1 MAHPQIQA
9 VTPSLFGALKTQA
22 QDPLLALMAEFRND
36 PRSGKIDLGVGMYR
50 DATGITPVMRAVKA
64 AERILIETQIT
75 KGYMGSEGDPIFVD
89 LLKLIVFG
97 EALAQSD
104 RVMGLQTPGGTG
116 ALRLGAELIA
126 AVRPRAK
133 VWLGEPTWPN
143 HRPLLNAAR
152 LQVEGF
158 KHFDKTS
165 QTLLFDETMSALAR
179 ADAGDIVLLQAC
191 CHNPTGAD
199 YTLEQWRV
207 IAETLAKRGLVP
219 YFDFAYQGLGEG
231 LAEDGA
237 GLRLVLDHVDEAL
250 IGYASDKN
258 FGVYRERVGAL
269 FIVAGNGRAA
279 NAAYTQALALARANW
294 SMPSDHGAAVVR
306 LVLQSAELTRDWK
319 AELDDMRG
327 RILNNRAR
335 LAMLNPRL
343 SAVAQ
348 QRGMFSQI
356 QITPEAVARLKDEHA
371 VYIVGS
377 GRMNVAGFRDDGE
390 VVRFAKALASVHGDG

>member
-1 MAHPQIQA
+1 MAQPHIQA
-9 VTPSLFGALKTQA
+9 VTPALFGALKTQP

-36 PRSGKIDLGVGMYR
+36 PREGKIDLGVGMYR
-50 DATGITPVMRAVKA
+50 DASGITPVMRAVKA
-64 AERILIETQIT
+64 AERMLLETQTT
-75 KGYMGSEGDPIFVD
+75 KGYLGPEGDPEFIA
-89 LLKLIVFG
+89 LLKPIVFG
-97 EALAQSD
+97 AGLAQSE
-104 RVMGLQTPGGTG
+104 RLVGLQTPGGTG

-126 AVRPRAK
+126 TVRPRAK

-152 LQVEGF
+152 LAIEGF
-158 KHFDKTS
+158 KHFDKAA
-165 QTLLFDETMSALAR
+165 QTVPFDETMGALAR
-179 ADAGDIVLLQAC
+179 ADSGDIVVLQAC

-199 YTLEQWRV
+199 YSIEQWRV

-219 YFDFAYQGLGEG
+219 FFDFAYQGLGEG
-231 LAEDGA
+231 LDADAA
-237 GLRLVLDHVDEAL
+237 GMRLVLDHVDEAL

-306 LVLQSAELTRDWK
+306 LVLQSPELLRDWN
-319 AELDDMRG
+319 AELDTMRARVLG
-327 RILNNRAR
+327 NRAR
-335 LAMLNPRL
+335 LAALVPQL
-343 SAVAQ
+343 AAVVR

-356 QITPEAVARLKDEHA
+356 QITPEAVVQLKDRHA
-371 VYIVGS
+371 VYMVGS
-377 GRMNVAGFRDDGE
+377 GRINVAGFRDDGE
-390 VVRFAKALASVHGDG
+390 VVRFAAALASVTGDA

>member
-1 MAHPQIQA
+1 
-9 VTPSLFGALKTQA
+9 
-22 QDPLLALMAEFRND
+22 
-36 PRSGKIDLGVGMYR
+36 
-50 DATGITPVMRAVKA
+50 
-64 AERILIETQIT
+64 
-75 KGYMGSEGDPIFVD
+75 
-89 LLKLIVFG
+89 
-97 EALAQSD
+97 
-104 RVMGLQTPGGTG
+104 
-116 ALRLGAELIA
+116 LRLGAELIA
-126 AVRPRAK
+126 TVRPRAK

-165 QTLLFDETMSALAR
+165 QTLLFDETMGALAR
-179 ADAGDIVLLQAC
+179 ADTGDIVLLQAC

-207 IAETLAKRGLVP
+207 IAVTLAKRGLVP

-250 IGYASDKN
+250 VGYASDKN

-319 AELDDMRG
+319 AELDGMRA
-327 RILNNRAR
+327 RILTNRAR
-335 LAMLNPRL
+335 LAALYPRL
-343 SAVAQ
+343 AAVAQ

-356 QITPEAVARLKDEHA
+356 QVTPEAVTRLKDEHA
-371 VYIVGS
+371 IYIVGS

-390 VVRFAKALASVHGDG
+390 VVRFAKALALVNGDA

>member
-1 MAHPQIQA
+1 
-9 VTPSLFGALKTQA
+9 LFGGLKTQA

-50 DATGITPVMRAVKA
+50 DASGITPVMRAVKA
-64 AERILIETQIT
+64 AERILLETQIT
-75 KGYMGSEGDPIFVD
+75 KGYMGSEGDPVFVE
-89 LLKLIVFG
+89 LLKPIVFG
-97 EALAQSD
+97 QTFAQSD
-104 RVMGLQTPGGTG
+104 RIVGLQTPGGTG

-126 AVRPRAK
+126 TVRPRAK

-143 HRPLLNAAR
+143 HRPLFNAAR
-152 LQVEGF
+152 LAVEGF
-158 KHFDKTS
+158 KHFDRTS
-165 QTLLFDETMSALAR
+165 QTLLFDETMGALAR
-179 ADAGDIVLLQAC
+179 ADTGDIVLLQAC

-199 YTLEQWRV
+199 YTLGQWRT
-207 IAETLAKRGLVP
+207 IAETLAKRRLVP

-231 LAEDGA
+231 LDEDGA

-306 LVLQSAELTRDWK
+306 LVLQSGELTRDWK

-335 LAMLNPRL
+335 LAALNPRL
-343 SAVAQ
+343 SAAAQ

-390 VVRFAKALASVHGDG
+390 VVRFAEALASVHGDG

>member
-9 VTPSLFGALKTQA
+9 VTPSLFGALKAQA

-36 PRSGKIDLGVGMYR
+36 PRAGKIDLGVGMYR

-64 AERILIETQIT
+64 AERILLETQTT
-75 KGYMGSEGDPIFVD
+75 KGYMGSEGDPVFVD
-89 LLKLIVFG
+89 LLKPIVFG
-97 EALAQSD
+97 ETLAQSD
-104 RVMGLQTPGGTG
+104 RIVGLQTPGGTG

-126 AVRPRAK
+126 TVRPRAK

-152 LQVEGF
+152 LAVEGF
-158 KHFDKTS
+158 KHFDKTA
-165 QTLLFDETMSALAR
+165 QTLLFDETMGALAR
-179 ADAGDIVLLQAC
+179 ADTGDIILLQAC

-199 YTLEQWRV
+199 YTLEQWRA

-231 LAEDGA
+231 LDTDAA
-237 GLRLVLDHVDEAL
+237 GMRLVLDHVDEAL

-269 FIVAGNGRAA
+269 FIMAGNSRAA

-319 AELDDMRG
+319 AELDGMRG
-327 RILNNRAR
+327 RILTNRAR
-335 LAMLNPRL
+335 LAALYPRL
-343 SAVAQ
+343 AAVAQ

-356 QITPEAVARLKDEHA
+356 QVTPEAVTRLKDEHA
-371 VYIVGS
+371 IYIVGS

-390 VVRFAKALASVHGDG
+390 VVRFAKALALVNGDA

>member
-9 VTPSLFGALKTQA
+9 VTPSLFGGLKTQA

-50 DATGITPVMRAVKA
+50 DASGITPVMRAVKA
-64 AERILIETQIT
+64 AERILLETQIT
-75 KGYMGSEGDPIFVD
+75 KGYMGSEGDPVFVE
-89 LLKLIVFG
+89 LLKPIVFG
-97 EALAQSD
+97 QTFAQSE
-104 RVMGLQTPGGTG
+104 RIVGLQTPGGTG

-126 AVRPRAK
+126 TVRPRAK

-143 HRPLLNAAR
+143 HRPLFNAAR
-152 LQVEGF
+152 LAVEGF
-158 KHFDKTS
+158 KHFDRTS
-165 QTLLFDETMSALAR
+165 QTQLFDETMGALAR
-179 ADAGDIVLLQAC
+179 ADTGDIVLLQAC

-199 YTLEQWRV
+199 YTLGQWRT

-231 LAEDGA
+231 LDEDGA

-306 LVLQSAELTRDWK
+306 LVLQSGELTRDWT

-335 LAMLNPRL
+335 LAALNPRL
-343 SAVAQ
+343 AAVAQ

-371 VYIVGS
+371 VYIVSS

-390 VVRFAKALASVHGDG
+390 VVRFAKALVSVHGDG

>member
-1 MAHPQIQA
+1 
-9 VTPSLFGALKTQA
+9 
-22 QDPLLALMAEFRND
+22 
-36 PRSGKIDLGVGMYR
+36 
-50 DATGITPVMRAVKA
+50 
-64 AERILIETQIT
+64 
-75 KGYMGSEGDPIFVD
+75 
-89 LLKLIVFG
+89 VFG
-97 EALAQSD
+97 EAFAQSD
-104 RVMGLQTPGGTG
+104 RIMGLQTPGGTG

-126 AVRPRAK
+126 TVRPRAK

-152 LQVEGF
+152 LAVEGF

-165 QTLLFDETMSALAR
+165 QTLLFDETMGALAR

-250 IGYASDKN
+250 VGYASDKN

-327 RILNNRAR
+327 RILNNRSR
-335 LAMLNPRL
+335 LAALYPRL
-343 SAVAQ
+343 ADVAH

-356 QITPEAVARLKDEHA
+356 QITPEAVMRLKDEHA

-390 VVRFAKALASVHGDG
+390 VVRFAKALASVHGDR

>member
-1 MAHPQIQA
+1 MAQPHIQA
-9 VTPSLFGALKTQA
+9 VTPSLFGALKTQP

-36 PRSGKIDLGVGMYR
+36 PREGKIDLGVGMYR

-64 AERILIETQIT
+64 AERILLETQTT
-75 KGYMGSEGDPIFVD
+75 KGYMGTEGDFVFVD
-89 LLKLIVFG
+89 LLKPIVFG
-97 EALAQSD
+97 EAVAKSD
-104 RVMGLQTPGGTG
+104 RIVGLQTPGGTG

-152 LQVEGF
+152 LAVEGF
-158 KHFDKTS
+158 KHFDKAA
-165 QTLLFDETMSALAR
+165 QTLPFDETVGALNR
-179 ADAGDIVLLQAC
+179 AEPGDIVVLQAC

-199 YTLEQWRV
+199 YSIEQWRV
-207 IAETLAKRGLVP
+207 IAEMFAKRGLVP
-219 YFDFAYQGLGEG
+219 FFDFAYQGLGDG
-231 LAEDGA
+231 LDADAKGM
-237 GLRLVLDHVDEAL
+237 RLVLDHVDEAL

-269 FIVAGNGRAA
+269 FVMANNGRAA
-279 NAAYTQALALARANW
+279 SAAYTQAQALARANW

-319 AELDDMRG
+319 AELDGMRA
-327 RILNNRAR
+327 RILSNRAR
-335 LAMLNPRL
+335 LAALNPRL
-343 SAVAQ
+343 SAVEQ

-356 QITPEAVARLKDEHA
+356 QIAPEAVARLKDEHA

-390 VVRFAKALASVHGDG
+390 VVRFAKALASVNGDG

>member
-64 AERILIETQIT
+64 AERILLETQIT
-75 KGYMGSEGDPIFVD
+75 KGYMGSEGDPVFVE
-89 LLKLIVFG
+89 LLKPIVFG
-97 EALAQSD
+97 EAFAQSD
-104 RVMGLQTPGGTG
+104 RIMGLQTPGGTG

-126 AVRPRAK
+126 TIRPRAK

-165 QTLLFDETMSALAR
+165 QTLLFDETMGALTR
-179 ADAGDIVLLQAC
+179 ADTGDIVLLQAC
-191 CHNPTGAD
+191 SHNPTGAD

-231 LAEDGA
+231 LAEDAA

-269 FIVAGNGRAA
+269 FIVAGNSRAA
-279 NAAYTQALALARANW
+279 NAAYSQALALARANW

-335 LAMLNPRL
+335 LAALNPRL
-343 SAVAQ
+343 GAVAQ

>member
-1 MAHPQIQA
+1 
-9 VTPSLFGALKTQA
+9 
-22 QDPLLALMAEFRND
+22 
-36 PRSGKIDLGVGMYR
+36 
-50 DATGITPVMRAVKA
+50 MRAVKA
-64 AERILIETQIT
+64 AERILLETQTT
-75 KGYMGSEGDPIFVD
+75 KGYMGSEGDPVFVE
-89 LLKLIVFG
+89 LLKPIVFG
-97 EALAQSD
+97 EAFAQSD
-104 RVMGLQTPGGTG
+104 RIMGLQTPGGTG

-126 AVRPRAK
+126 TVRPRAK

-143 HRPLLNAAR
+143 HRPLLTAAR
-152 LQVEGF
+152 LAVEGF
-158 KHFDKTS
+158 KHFDRTS
-165 QTLLFDETMSALAR
+165 QTLLFDETMGALAR

-219 YFDFAYQGLGEG
+219 FFDFAYQGLGQG

-250 IGYASDKN
+250 VGYASDKN

-269 FIVAGNGRAA
+269 FIVAGNRRAA

-335 LAMLNPRL
+335 LAALYPRL

-390 VVRFAKALASVHGDG
+390 VERFATALLSVDA

>member
-9 VTPSLFGALKTQA
+9 VTPSLFGALKAQA

-50 DATGITPVMRAVKA
+50 DASGITPVMRAVKA
-64 AERILIETQIT
+64 AERILLETQTT
-75 KGYMGSEGDPIFVD
+75 KGYMGSEGDPVFVE
-89 LLKLIVFG
+89 LLKPIVFG
-97 EALAQSD
+97 ETFAQSD
-104 RVMGLQTPGGTG
+104 RIMGLQTPGGTG

-126 AVRPRAK
+126 TVRPRAK

-143 HRPLLNAAR
+143 HRPLLTAAR
-152 LQVEGF
+152 LAVEGF

-165 QTLLFDETMSALAR
+165 QTLLFDETMGALAR
-179 ADAGDIVLLQAC
+179 ADTGDIVLLQAC

-250 IGYASDKN
+250 VGYASDKN

-306 LVLQSAELTRDWK
+306 LVLQSAELTRDWR

-335 LAMLNPRL
+335 LAALNPRL
-343 SAVAQ
+343 GAVAH

-356 QITPEAVARLKDEHA
+356 QITPEAVTRLKDEHA

>member
-64 AERILIETQIT
+64 AERILLETQIT
-75 KGYMGSEGDPIFVD
+75 KGYMGSEGDPVFVE
-89 LLKLIVFG
+89 LLKPIVFG
-97 EALAQSD
+97 EAFAQSD
-104 RVMGLQTPGGTG
+104 RIMGLQTPGGTG

-126 AVRPRAK
+126 TIRPRAK

-152 LQVEGF
+152 LQIEGF
-158 KHFDKTS
+158 KHFDKSS
-165 QTLLFDETMSALAR
+165 QTLLFDETMGALTR
-179 ADAGDIVLLQAC
+179 ADTGDIVLLQAC
-191 CHNPTGAD
+191 SHNPTGAD

-231 LAEDGA
+231 LAEDAA

-269 FIVAGNGRAA
+269 FIVAGNSRAA
-279 NAAYTQALALARANW
+279 NAAYSQALALARANW

-335 LAMLNPRL
+335 LAALNPRL
-343 SAVAQ
+343 GAVAQ

>member
-22 QDPLLALMAEFRND
+22 QDPLLALMAEFRAD

-64 AERILIETQIT
+64 AERILLETQIT
-75 KGYMGSEGDPIFVD
+75 KGYMGSEGDPVFVE
-89 LLKLIVFG
+89 LLKPIVFG
-97 EALAQSD
+97 EAFAQSD
-104 RVMGLQTPGGTG
+104 RIMGLQTPGGTG

-126 AVRPRAK
+126 TIRPRAK

-152 LQVEGF
+152 LQIEGF
-158 KHFDKTS
+158 KHFDKSS
-165 QTLLFDETMSALAR
+165 QTLLFDETMGALTR
-179 ADAGDIVLLQAC
+179 ADTGDIVLLQAC
-191 CHNPTGAD
+191 SHNPTGAD

-231 LAEDGA
+231 LAEDAA

-269 FIVAGNGRAA
+269 FIVAGNSRAA
-279 NAAYTQALALARANW
+279 NAAYSQALALARANW

-335 LAMLNPRL
+335 LAALNPRL
-343 SAVAQ
+343 GAVAQ